1 MQDNVPR
8 MVFLLYEYKGEP
20 ANPTCRP
27 DSVFPVTKHYA
38 RSLNCPPSSHRLPFL
53 PLCRPLTAIH
63 RRVLVHVSLSL
74 FFAELGGLNIII
86 SIVVPIGM
94 KWDHWLD
101 HWPAL
106 RLHHVLYQLWL
117 QYYNSLF
124 DLWYSLVLGYS
135 RGRTQRE
142 VYFWFI
148 GGSSGLPLGLRLWG
162 EWSAERSIDHAH
174 WHSFLHLFLLLS
186 LPEPCHSPHR
196 FAPLYRIYDRRL
208 IGRHVAGPVRS
219 SARLI

>member
-124 DLWYSLVLGYS
+124 DLWYSICS
-135 RGRTQRE
+135 RVFSRKNAE
-142 VYFWFI
+142 
-148 GGSSGLPLGLRLWG
+148 GG
-162 EWSAERSIDHAH
+162 
-174 WHSFLHLFLLLS
+174 LFLVYWGIVGAAIGVKVVGRVVRREINRSRSLALFPTSVFALVTPRTVS
-186 LPEPCHSPHR
+186 LP
-196 FAPLYRIYDRRL
+196 APFRTSISHL
-208 IGRHVAGPVRS
+208 
-219 SARLI
+219 